1 MIRILDGV
9 RPEKPDLATT
19 RGYTED
25 LWEMTTSHWVEDP
38 GSRPTVD
45 HVLDALRSRGK

>member
-9 RPEKPDLATT
+9 RPQKPDFATT

-25 LWEMTTSHWVEDP
+25 LWEMTTSCWAEDP
-38 GSRPTVD
+38 ISRPTVD
-45 HVLDALRSRGK
+45 HVLDALRSSEK